1 LGAVPK
7 CINDHD
13 QVVGAET
20 DANDHEIIA
29 ALWADGH
36 AYNLNKLV
44 APSSLRMISANYIN
58 NAGDMV
64 GYGTLP
70 NGDQR
75 MFLLTRNPVVQL
87 PTN

>member
-1 LGAVPK
+1 LGAVPN

-20 DANDHEIIA
+20 DANDHDIIA
-29 ALWADGH
+29 ALWAGGH

-58 NAGDMV
+58 NAGDIV

-75 MFLLTRNPVVQL
+75 MFLLTRNPIVSL